1 MPKVI
6 SIMEYTQMQKV
17 EMFLTIVCITD
28 FLLVVIS

>member
-6 SIMEYTQMQKV
+6 SIMEYMQMQKV

-28 FLLVVIS
+28 FPLVAIS